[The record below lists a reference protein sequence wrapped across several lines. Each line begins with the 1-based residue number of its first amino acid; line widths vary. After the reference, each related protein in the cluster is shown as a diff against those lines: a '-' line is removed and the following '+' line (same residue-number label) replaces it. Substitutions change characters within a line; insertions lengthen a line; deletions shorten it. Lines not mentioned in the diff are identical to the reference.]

1 MSVAVEAG
9 MEKLATPF
17 GIMGGPTAA
26 AAAGYG
32 GGLAQQWLQQNSSM
46 APIQLMQGLAA
57 QLLERSQAVTKMVK
71 VTRSPPSTLHC
82 LASALHCLAL
92 S

>member
-1 MSVAVEAG
+1 M
-9 MEKLATPF
+9 
-17 GIMGGPTAA
+17 AA

-82 LASALHCLAL
+82 LASALHCLASALHCLASALHCLAL